1 MDEVIVR
8 TRIRVP
14 PSEAFA
20 FLTDFPGYAK
30 YSEYL
35 KEVRADGDGGPGTAY
50 ELDVAWWK
58 LSYTAHTEVV
68 DVEEPA
74 RIRWRVTEAVDAHG
88 AWEIEPVDDGT
99 DSEVTLRIFFDADSA
114 DRSAVNLP
122 RFVSIGWVIDRVKPL
137 VVREAEDV
145 VERIVADLEG
155 EPRPVDLT
163 IETRRS

>member
-14 PSEAFA
+14 PCEAFA
-20 FLTDFPGYAK
+20 FLTDFPGYAN

-35 KEVRADGDGGPGTAY
+35 DAVRADGDGGPGTAY
-50 ELDVAWWK
+50 ELDVAWWR

-68 DVEEPA
+68 EVEQPEY
-74 RIRWRVTEAVDAHG
+74 IRWRVTEAIHAHG
-88 AWEIEPVDDGT
+88 AWEIEPVEDGT
-99 DSEVTLRIFFDADSA
+99 ASEVTLRIFFDASSA
-114 DRSAVNLP
+114 DRSAVDLP

-137 VVREAEDV
+137 VVREAEDI

-155 EPRPVDLT
+155 EPRQVDLT